1 MKVWI
6 SILTSMVFCLSLF
19 ANKENN
25 RLYLKPKTIIGV
37 GEVRLSEFTNWKGNW
52 NPIVFRNV
60 KAPIII
66 SPESL
71 TDTITTLYSKEF
83 GGETSFEVMGKEGIL
98 LPRTSNASKKELED
112 SLWKALS
119 LSNQNGLGEMGE
131 NFRIQSEKESFP
143 IISGTSPVWRSLGRS
158 LHPGKRLFPLDFY
171 FEGKLVHSESIPF
184 LIEEKK
190 KAYFTT
196 KEIPAKTVLTE
207 NDVEL
212 RSFFSADS
220 FREFTEENPV
230 GKTALNGFLPDTAIE
245 KKQVRT
251 LHTIERGQEVEL
263 VYTIGNLLLKIKT
276 RALSSGNQGEEIP
289 LLNLATQKTIKAR
302 VQNEGVCLLE
312 ER

>member
-19 ANKENN
+19 ANKDNN

-230 GKTALNGFLPDTAIE
+230 GKTALIGFLPDTAIE

-276 RALSSGNQGEEIP
+276 RALASGNKGEEIP
-289 LLNLATQKTIKAR
+289 LLNLASQKTIRAR

>member
-83 GGETSFEVMGKEGIL
+83 GVETSFEVMGKEGIL

-263 VYTIGNLLLKIKT
+263 VYTTGNLLLKIKT

>member
-19 ANKENN
+19 ANKDNN

-263 VYTIGNLLLKIKT
+263 VYTTGNLLLKIKT

>member
-66 SPESL
+66 SPEFL

-263 VYTIGNLLLKIKT
+263 VYTTGNLLLKIKT

>member
-1 MKVWI
+1 MKIWI
-6 SILTSMVFCLSLF
+6 SILLSLVLCLPLF
-19 ANKENN
+19 ANKDDN
-25 RLYLKPKTIIGV
+25 RLYLKPKTIVGM

-60 KAPIII
+60 KTPILL

-71 TDTITTLYSKEF
+71 SDMITTLYTKEF
-83 GGETSFEVMGKEGIL
+83 GEGISFQVMGKEGIL
-98 LPRTSNASKKELED
+98 LPKTSNVSKTELEE

-119 LSNQNGLGEMGE
+119 VASQNGLGEMGE

-158 LHPGKRLFPLDFY
+158 LHAGKRLFPLDFY
-171 FEGKLVHSESIPF
+171 FEGKLVHSESVPF

-276 RALSSGNQGEEIP
+276 RALASGNKGEEIP
-289 LLNLATQKTIKAR
+289 LLNLASQKTIRAR

>member
-83 GGETSFEVMGKEGIL
+83 GVETSFEVMGKEGIL

>member
-245 KKQVRT
+245 KKQVRR

-263 VYTIGNLLLKIKT
+263 VYTTGNLLLKIKT

-289 LLNLATQKTIKAR
+289 LLNWATQKTIKAR

>member
-1 MKVWI
+1 MKFWI
-6 SILTSMVFCLSLF
+6 SILFSLVFCLPVI
-19 ANKENN
+19 ANKEDN
-25 RLYLKPKTIIGV
+25 RLYLKPKTIVGM

-52 NPIVFRNV
+52 NPIVFRSV
-60 KAPIII
+60 KTPIII

-71 TDTITTLYSKEF
+71 SDTITSLYTKEF
-83 GGETSFEVMGKEGIL
+83 GEGISFQVMGKEGIL
-98 LPRTSNASKKELED
+98 LPKTSHVSKKELEE

-119 LSNQNGLGEMGE
+119 LANPNGLGEIGE

-143 IISGTSPVWRSLGRS
+143 IISGTSPVWRSLGHS
-158 LHPGKRLFPLDFY
+158 LHAGKRLFPLDFY

-276 RALSSGNQGEEIP
+276 RALASGNKGEEIP
-289 LLNLATQKTIKAR
+289 LLNLASQKTIRAR

>member
-263 VYTIGNLLLKIKT
+263 VYTTGNLLLKIKT